1 MASLTQDEIQTLL
14 SAKDRWIV
22 LTTLDSE
29 GYPHSVPMGYFLV
42 GSRVVLGCKDGTQK
56 VKNAQREARCSLL
69 WENGR
74 GENELIGVLFRGDI
88 RVVRDTEERLALKRE
103 ACRQRG
109 ETEPDSISDGF
120 VYLEIT
126 PNKTTSWR
134 RPAGR
139 RRAK

>member
-1 MASLTQDEIQTLL
+1 MDSLTQDEIQSLL

-22 LTTLDSE
+22 LTTLDAD

-42 GSRVVLGCKDGTQK
+42 GRKVVLGCKDGTQK
-56 VKNAQREARCSLL
+56 VVNAERDSRCSLL

-74 GENELIGVLFRGDI
+74 GSEELIGVLFRGEV
-88 RVVRDTEERLALKRE
+88 RVVRKTSERLALKRE

-109 ETEPDSISDGF
+109 EAEPDEISDGF

-126 PNKTTSWR
+126 PKKTTSWR
-134 RPAGR
+134 RPTGR
-139 RRAK
+139 RRS